1 MGPEL
6 RIARPDDAAAIARIY
21 APYAERTAVS
31 FEETAPT
38 AAVMHERMHATLH
51 SHPWLVL
58 VGSQGVEGYAYAGP
72 HRARAAYRW
81 SADVAVYL
89 AREAPARQGRG
100 RALYTALLGL
110 LAGQGFHLACAGVA
124 VPNAASEGLHEALGF
139 RVVGTFSQVGWKL
152 GRWHDVRWYERTLG
166 PTPASPPDP
175 PRPWR
180 EFASTDEARDI
191 LARAGMTRPP
201 DRP

>member
-1 MGPEL
+1 MGHEL

-21 APYAERTAVS
+21 APYAERTAIS

-38 AAVMHERMHATLH
+38 AAVMHERMNATLH

-58 VGSQGVEGYAYAGP
+58 AGRGGLEGYAYAGP

-89 AREAPARQGRG
+89 DPEAPRRRGRG
-100 RALYTALLGL
+100 RALYAALLDL
-110 LAGQGFHLACAGVA
+110 LAGQGFHRAFAGVA
-124 VPNAASEGLHEALGF
+124 LPNAASEGLHEALGF
-139 RVVGTFSQVGWKL
+139 RAVGTFSQAGWKL
-152 GRWHDVRWYERTLG
+152 GRWHDVRWYERRLG
-166 PTPASPPDP
+166 ASDAPPEP

-180 EFASTDEARDI
+180 EFASTDEARGI
-191 LARAGMTRPP
+191 LARASRPVTP
-201 DRP
+201 PAP